1 MRGSRF
7 FAQEVSMPQVGGR
20 SFGYGPSGR
29 AAAKKY
35 AKKTRRKVMSRKKV
49 KKKGTRRR

>member
-1 MRGSRF
+1 
-7 FAQEVSMPQVGGR
+7 MPQVGGR
-20 SFGYGPSGR
+20 SFGYGSSGR

-35 AKKTRRKVMSRKKV
+35 AKKTGRKVRKKV

>member
-1 MRGSRF
+1 
-7 FAQEVSMPQVGGR
+7 MPQVGGR

-35 AKKTRRKVMSRKKV
+35 AKKTGRKVRKKV
-49 KKKGTRRR
+49 KKKGRRRR